1 MDNQLAENEK
11 TTLDPERQQKAKE
24 YARIRRRLLLV
35 DLALG
40 GVFVLAWLFSGASL
54 WLRNQVAGLVGQY
67 PLWVSSLLVVALYAA
82 VFGAI
87 YGLLDAP
94 LSYYSGFVLRH
105 RYGLS
110 VQTFRAWLWD
120 QVKGA
125 AIGGVLG
132 LVLLEVMY
140 ALLRASPHW
149 WWLWTALVML
159 FLTAILSNLSPVLIF
174 PLFYKFTPL
183 DDEELVARLTRLA
196 ERAGARVRGVY
207 RFDMSSKTVEANAA
221 VVGLG
226 NTRRI
231 ILGDTLLANFSPD
244 EIETVLAHELGH
256 HVHGD
261 LGKGILVQSGLTLG
275 GLWLASL
282 VLRWGVTL
290 FGFGDIADVA
300 AMPLLA
306 LAMGA
311 FGLITMPLSNTYSR
325 WRESMADRYAL
336 ETTRKPQA
344 FATAMTRLADQ
355 NLSEA
360 DPERWVEVLLYSHP
374 AISRRV
380 AMASEFGLE
389 S

>member
-1 MDNQLAENEK
+1 MDNQLTENEE
-11 TTLDPERQQKAKE
+11 TTPDPERQQKAKE

-40 GVFVLAWLFSGASL
+40 GVFVLAWLFSGSSL
-54 WLRNQVAGLVGQY
+54 WLGNQVVGLVGQY
-67 PLWVSSLLVVALYAA
+67 PLWVSWLLSVALYAA

-94 LSYYSGFVLRH
+94 LSYYSGFVLPH

-120 QVKGA
+120 QAKGA
-125 AIGGVLG
+125 ALGGILG

-149 WWLWTALVML
+149 WWLWTALVIL
-159 FLTAILSNLSPVLIF
+159 FLTVILSNLSPVLIF

-183 DDEELVARLTRLA
+183 DDEELVTRLTRLA

-261 LGKGILVQSGLTLG
+261 LGKGILVQSALTLG

-282 VLRWGVTL
+282 VLRWGVTA
-290 FGFGDIADVA
+290 FGFNGIADVA

-306 LAMGA
+306 LAMGV
-311 FGLITMPLSNTYSR
+311 FGLVTMPLSNAYSR

-336 ETTRKPQA
+336 ETTRKSQA
-344 FATAMTRLADQ
+344 FAAAMTRLADQ

-380 AMASEFGLE
+380 AMAKDFDAGN
-389 S
+389 

>member
-1 MDNQLAENEK
+1 MMDQLTEMGEPS
-11 TTLDPERQQKAKE
+11 LDPERQKKAKE
-24 YARIRRRLLLV
+24 YARIRRRLMLV
-35 DLALG
+35 DLGLG
-40 GVFVLAWLFSGASL
+40 GVYALVWLLSGASV
-54 WLRNQVAGLVGQY
+54 WLRDQILDLSQQ
-67 PLWVSSLLVVALYAA
+67 PLLVVALYAI
-82 VFGAI
+82 VFGGI
-87 YGLLDAP
+87 YALLDAP
-94 LSYYSGFVLRH
+94 LSYYRGFVLPH

-110 VQTFRAWLWD
+110 TQTFRAWLWD
-120 QVKGA
+120 QVKAG

-132 LVLLEVMY
+132 LVLIEVMY
-140 ALLRASPHW
+140 ALLRVSPDW

-159 FLTAILSNLSPVLIF
+159 LFTVILSNLAPVLIF

-183 DDEELVARLTRLA
+183 DDEDLVDRLTRLA

-221 VVGLG
+221 VAGLG

-231 ILGDTLLANFSPD
+231 ILGDTLLDNFSAD

-261 LGKGILVQSGLTLG
+261 MIKGILVQSALTLG

-282 VLRWGVTL
+282 ALEWGVVF
-290 FGFGDIADVA
+290 FGFEGVADVA
-300 AMPLLA
+300 AMPWLA
-306 LAMGA
+306 LVLGA
-311 FGLITMPLSNTYSR
+311 FGLITMPLSNAYSR
-325 WRESMADRYAL
+325 WRERLADRYAL
-336 ETTRKPQA
+336 ETTHKPQA

-355 NLSEA
+355 NLADA
-360 DPERWVEVLLYSHP
+360 DPERWVEVLLHSHP

-380 AMASEFGLE
+380 AMAEEF

>member
-1 MDNQLAENEK
+1 MEIE
-11 TTLDPERQQKAKE
+11 TSLDAERQQKAKE

-40 GVFVLAWLFSGASL
+40 AAFILAWLLSGGSL
-54 WLRNQVAGLVGQY
+54 WLRNQVVALTDQ
-67 PLWVSSLLVVALYAA
+67 PLLAVALYAA
-82 VFGAI
+82 VFGAL

-94 LSYYSGFVLRH
+94 LSYYSGFVLPH

-110 VQTFRAWLWD
+110 TQSLRAWLWD

-125 AIGGVLG
+125 AIGGILG
-132 LVLLEVMY
+132 LALLEVMY
-140 ALLRASPHW
+140 TLLRASPDW

-159 FLTAILSNLSPVLIF
+159 FFSAILSNLAPVLIM
-174 PLFYKFTPL
+174 PLFYKFVPL
-183 DDEELVARLTRLA
+183 DDADLAARLTRLS
-196 ERAGARVRGVY
+196 EQAGTRVRGVY
-207 RFDMSSKTVEANAA
+207 RFDMSNKTVQANAA

-231 ILGDTLLANFSPD
+231 ILGDTLLDRFTAD
-244 EIETVLAHELGH
+244 EIETILAHELGH

-261 LGKGILVQSGLTLG
+261 MGKSILVGSALTLA
-275 GLWLASL
+275 GLWLAGQALS
-282 VLRWGVTL
+282 WGVAA
-290 FGFGDIADVA
+290 FGFAGLADVA

-306 LAMGA
+306 LALGA
-311 FGLITMPLSNTYSR
+311 FELVTMPLNNGYSR
-325 WRESMADRYAL
+325 WRESLADRYAL
-336 ETTRKPQA
+336 KTTRKSEA
-344 FATAMTRLADQ
+344 FASAMTRLANQ

-380 AMASEFGLE
+380 AMAKEFGLVN
-389 S
+389 

>member
-1 MDNQLAENEK
+1 MS
-11 TTLDPERQQKAKE
+11 TTGLDDERQRKAKE
-24 YARIRRRLLLV
+24 YARIRRRLFLV

-40 GVFVLAWLFSGASL
+40 AAFVLVWLLSGASL
-54 WLRNQVAGLVGQY
+54 GLRNQVMALTDQ
-67 PLWVSSLLVVALYAA
+67 SLLTVALYAA
-82 VFGAI
+82 VFGAV

-94 LSYYSGFVLRH
+94 LSYYSGFVLPH

-110 VQTFRAWLWD
+110 TQTLRAWLWD

-140 ALLRASPHW
+140 VLLRVSPGW

-159 FLTAILSNLSPVLIF
+159 FFSVILSNLAPVLIM
-174 PLFYKFTPL
+174 PLFYKFVPL
-183 DDEELVARLTRLA
+183 DDADLADRLTRLS
-196 ERAGARVRGVY
+196 EQAGAHVRGVY
-207 RFDMSSKTVEANAA
+207 RFDMSSKTVQANAA

-226 NTRRI
+226 GTRRI
-231 ILGDTLLANFSPD
+231 ILGDTLLEAFSSD
-244 EIETVLAHELGH
+244 EIETILAHELGH

-261 LGKGILVQSGLTLG
+261 LGKGILVGSALTLI
-275 GLWLASL
+275 GLWLAGQALS
-282 VLRWGVTL
+282 WGVAA
-290 FGFGDIADVA
+290 FGFAGLADVA

-306 LAMGA
+306 LALGA
-311 FGLITMPLSNTYSR
+311 FELVTMPLNNGYSR
-325 WRESMADRYAL
+325 WRESLADRYAL
-336 ETTRKPQA
+336 EATRKSEA
-344 FATAMTRLADQ
+344 FASAMTRLANQ

-380 AMASEFGLE
+380 AMANEFGLE
-389 S
+389 N

>member
-1 MDNQLAENEK
+1 MTQQVTETKE

-54 WLRNQVAGLVGQY
+54 WLGNQVVEWVGQY
-67 PLWVSSLLVVALYAA
+67 PLWVSSLLSVALYAA

-94 LSYYSGFVLRH
+94 LSYYSGFVLPH

-110 VQTFRAWLWD
+110 VQTLRAWLWD
-120 QVKGA
+120 RAKGA

-140 ALLRASPHW
+140 ALLRASPTW

-159 FLTAILSNLSPVLIF
+159 FLTVILSNLSPILIF

-261 LGKGILVQSGLTLG
+261 LGKGILVQSALTLG

-282 VLRWGVTL
+282 ILRWGVTA
-290 FGFGDIADVA
+290 FGFNGIADVA

-306 LAMGA
+306 LAMGI
-311 FGLITMPLSNTYSR
+311 FGLVTMPLSNAYSR

-374 AISRRV
+374 AIRRRV
-380 AMASEFGLE
+380 AMAQSFSSE

>member
-1 MDNQLAENEK
+1 MDGQLTETGEI
-11 TTLDPERQQKAKE
+11 TLDPERQKKAKE
-24 YARIRRRLLLV
+24 YARVRRRLMLV
-35 DLALG
+35 DLGLG
-40 GVFVLAWLFSGASL
+40 GVYALVWLLSGASA
-54 WLRNQVAGLVGQY
+54 WLRDLILGLTENQ
-67 PLWVSSLLVVALYAA
+67 LLLVALYAV
-82 VFGAI
+82 VFGGI
-87 YGLLDAP
+87 YALLDAP
-94 LSYYSGFVLRH
+94 LSYYRGFVLPH

-110 VQTFRAWLWD
+110 TQTFRAWLWD

-132 LVLLEVMY
+132 LIMVEVMY
-140 ALLRASPHW
+140 ALLRVSPDW

-159 FLTAILSNLSPVLIF
+159 LFTVVLSNLAPVLIF

-183 DDEELVARLTRLA
+183 DDEDLVERLTRLA

-231 ILGDTLLANFSPD
+231 ILGDTLLDNFTAD

-261 LGKGILVQSGLTLG
+261 MGRGILVQSALTLG
-275 GLWLASL
+275 GLWLANL
-282 VLRWGVTL
+282 ALQWGVTA
-290 FGFGDIADVA
+290 FGFESVADVA
-300 AMPLLA
+300 AMPWLA
-306 LAMGA
+306 LVLGA
-311 FGLITMPLSNTYSR
+311 FGLITTPLSNAYSR
-325 WRESMADRYAL
+325 WRERLADRYAM
-336 ETTRKPQA
+336 EATQDPQA

-355 NLSEA
+355 NLSDA
-360 DPERWVEVLLYSHP
+360 NPERWVEVLLHSHP

-380 AMASEFGLE
+380 AMAEDFG
-389 S
+389 

>member
-1 MDNQLAENEK
+1 MEIDTSLDAE
-11 TTLDPERQQKAKE
+11 RHQKAKE
-24 YARIRRRLLLV
+24 YARTRRRLLLV

-40 GVFVLAWLFSGASL
+40 AAFVLAWLLSGASL
-54 WLRNQVAGLVGQY
+54 WLRDQVMALTGQ
-67 PLWVSSLLVVALYAA
+67 PLLIVALYAA
-82 VFGAI
+82 VFGAV

-94 LSYYSGFVLRH
+94 LSYYSGFVLPH

-110 VQTFRAWLWD
+110 IQSLRAWLWD

-132 LVLLEVMY
+132 LILLEVMY
-140 ALLRASPHW
+140 ALLRISPDW

-159 FLTAILSNLSPVLIF
+159 FFSVILSNLAPVLIM
-174 PLFYKFTPL
+174 PLVYKFVPL
-183 DDEELVARLTRLA
+183 DDADLAERLTRLS
-196 ERAGARVRGVY
+196 EQAGAHVRGVY
-207 RFDMSSKTVEANAA
+207 RFDMSSKTVQANAA

-231 ILGDTLLANFSPD
+231 ILGDTLLEAFSSD
-244 EIETVLAHELGH
+244 EIETILAHELGH

-261 LGKGILVQSGLTLG
+261 LGKGILVGSALTLI
-275 GLWLASL
+275 GLWLAGQAL
-282 VLRWGVTL
+282 NWGVVA
-290 FGFGDIADVA
+290 FGLSSLADVA

-306 LAMGA
+306 LALGA
-311 FGLITMPLSNTYSR
+311 FELVTMPLNNGYSR
-325 WRESMADRYAL
+325 WRESLADRYAL
-336 ETTRKPQA
+336 DTTRKPDA
-344 FATAMTRLADQ
+344 FASAMTRLANQ

-380 AMASEFGLE
+380 AMAKEFGLE
-389 S
+389 N